1 MLLASLRLSHRRHCH
16 ISLDAAL
23 ASWGRVD
30 TDGAVATASSYHSS
44 LYAALAPW
52 GRVGIAL
59 DIVRP
64 YMAYVLLDCAWAPY
78 SGCLV

>member
-16 ISLDAAL
+16 VSLDAAL

-30 TDGAVATASSYHSS
+30 TDGAVATASSCHSS

-52 GRVGIAL
+52 GRVGIAV
-59 DIVRP
+59 DC
-64 YMAYVLLDCAWAPY
+64 MAYVLFDCAWTPY
-78 SGCLV
+78 SGGLV